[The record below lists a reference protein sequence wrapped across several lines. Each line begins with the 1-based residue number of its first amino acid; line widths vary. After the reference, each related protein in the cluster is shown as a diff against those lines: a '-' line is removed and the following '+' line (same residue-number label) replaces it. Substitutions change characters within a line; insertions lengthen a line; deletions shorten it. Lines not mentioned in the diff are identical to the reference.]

1 MKRKL
6 FSVLLSAFALL
17 LLMGAGPAPEQET
30 PMLAEEESATL
41 HNVALETETQSLI
54 KAGEAENSAAAELAK
69 PADEQTLTLKE
80 DVDDKLLFDGVK
92 APKTLGKVQRN
103 GVTYVDLGP
112 TAKLLD
118 PKAQLTWDKK
128 SGSSVVTTDKLRLTV
143 RVGDYYVEANGRYL
157 YLGEPVQAVNGHV
170 VLPLNIIAKCFDAKV
185 TWDNTAKAVRVT
197 RGSGAIKPGS
207 AFYNQDDLFWLSRVI
222 TAESGNQPLK
232 GKMAVGNVVMNR
244 VASPIYP
251 NTVQGVLAQ
260 KNQFSTYKGGRLAK
274 RTPNASSVIAAKLV
288 LDGGVVEETKGALYF
303 DSSRSS
309 WASRNKTC
317 IATIGGHKFYR

>member
-17 LLMGAGPAPEQET
+17 LLMGAGPAPEQDAA
-30 PMLAEEESATL
+30 MLAEEESAAL
-41 HNVALETETQSLI
+41 NNAALETETQSLI
-54 KAGEAENSAAAELAK
+54 EAGEAENSAAAELAK
-69 PADEQTLTLKE
+69 PANKQPLTLTE
-80 DVDDKLLFDGVK
+80 DTDDKLLFDGVK

-128 SGSSVVTTDKLRLTV
+128 SGSSVVTTGTLRLTV
-143 RVGDYYVEANGRYL
+143 HVGYYYVEANGRYL
-157 YLGEPVQAVNGHV
+157 YLGEPVQAVDGHI
-170 VLPLNIIAKCFDAKV
+170 VLPLNVIAKCFDATV
-185 TWDNTAKAVRVT
+185 TWDNAAKAVRVT

-207 AFYNQDDLFWLSRVI
+207 AFYNQDDLFWLSRII

-260 KNQFSTYKGGRLAK
+260 KNQFSTYQGGRLAK
-274 RTPNASSVIAAKLV
+274 RTPNNASVIAAKLV

-303 DSSRSS
+303 DSSRGS

-317 IATIGGHKFYR
+317 VATIGGHKFYR